1 MPLPAWLKR
10 FAAGVLEFIEEEA
23 DALPALLLRKGRGRK
38 GKRASGASGD
48 VLDLAEQEEDDEEEE
63 EEQSEHGGWGDDQ
76 PAEAA
81 AASSEEAAEVAA
93 EVEHHRKARIQA
105 LAIAMDKA
113 KLLLRHQAST
123 GPAWGCK
130 CASPCFWCM
139 LCSLEASRF
148 F

>member
-23 DALPALLLRKGRGRK
+23 QTLPALLLRKGRGRK
-38 GKRASGASGD
+38 GKRASGTSGD
-48 VLDLAEQEEDDEEEE
+48 LVDLAEEEEE
-63 EEQSEHGGWGDDQ
+63 EDEEGEEQSEHGGRGDDQ

-113 KLLLRHQAST
+113 KLLLRHQART
-123 GPAWGCK
+123 GASLGLQVLVFGVGCPHWLL
-130 CASPCFWCM
+130 PC
-139 LCSLEASRF
+139 L
-148 F
+148 